1 MGVFG
6 FVGTKKYW
14 FEIQVVWAGLVKI

>member
-6 FVGTKKYW
+6 IVGTKKYW